1 MLRPAGAE
9 HAPAHLVP
17 AQLGV
22 LDIFEQ
28 DFLGTFD
35 AVHTMLTPPGDARL
49 WRVWRTRPYP
59 WCMGCD
65 RHLSEGAFAVKACA
79 WDASSASLTLT
90 LRALTCE
97 TTLLRV
103 LLPSPWR
110 PAQPPVTPF
119 RVSIFVA
126 RTLHATGQSRVTLS
140 LRQEHA
146 REACGPQQEESG
158 LKRRPAISYR
168 RPTVPTFAQGLRV
181 MRVAKSLCVCTLAV
195 APADAAAPA
204 ATPPTVTLR
213 LEFESAGA

>member
-119 RVSIFVA
+119 RVSICVA
-126 RTLHATGQSRVTLS
+126 RTLHVTGQSRVTLS

-146 REACGPQQEESG
+146 REACGPQQEERG
-158 LKRRPAISYR
+158 PETTPCNL
-168 RPTVPTFAQGLRV
+168 V
-181 MRVAKSLCVCTLAV
+181 LAL
-195 APADAAAPA
+195 A
-204 ATPPTVTLR
+204 L
-213 LEFESAGA
+213 AGQPCPRSPRGCA